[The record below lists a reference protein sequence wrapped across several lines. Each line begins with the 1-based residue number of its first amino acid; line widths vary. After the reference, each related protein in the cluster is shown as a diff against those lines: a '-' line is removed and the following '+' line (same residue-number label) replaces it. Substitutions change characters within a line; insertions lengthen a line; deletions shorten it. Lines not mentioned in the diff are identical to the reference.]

1 MDETINERNLEKIVK
16 GAFSPVKISKYALE
30 KSNYIAKRVSE
41 LYSEPIEV
49 MFYLTNDKNNSEDV
63 ITDAHINFDQYLK
76 HTYCFP
82 TPAGKR
88 KTIEE
93 VEKQNKK
100 VIGHGHSHAD
110 MSVFYSPDDHAMF
123 KKLSNQLG
131 NYKTI
136 TQNKNPKSKKLLNF
150 LSNKDQNNKENYE
163 PSEYNSLSVKRLYGM
178 TFNQRNNTPYT
189 CLGIRHNGNYS
200 FHKIT
205 HEVIP
210 TNKRFTSADKEE
222 IDSQLKERVD
232 VLARKYNKSYKSPGN
247 SQKKPNPGKAIPIY
261 NNQQKKNYSG
271 AKEKEDRKPVTF
283 KRSNSNIE
291 DKVTKLEKQYQALQN
306 NYNQLKTEYNTLRK
320 DYKNLQQDYWA
331 TLANKGTYRQN
342 LSAFYNTNSSNMA
355 GKISKILL
363 GEYRSNLEDI
373 KNGKLQESPEETRLW
388 SWRKRLKALEEI
400 SNQYNSVLNEREK
413 DYLKQVCQSST
424 YLKRKYPFRIDKVV
438 DLLDKL

>member
-1 MDETINERNLEKIVK
+1 MITNPDLEKLVK
-16 GAFSPVKISKYALE
+16 REFSLVKISKYALE

-136 TQNKNPKSKKLLNF
+136 TQKEESKENIIYEPEKKQLIIDNGLTKKIIKADVFEYIPKRVTTNTVKKLNITAT
-150 LSNKDQNNKENYE
+150 KI
-163 PSEYNSLSVKRLYGM
+163 KRLYGM
-178 TFNQRNNTPYT
+178 TFNQRNDTPYT
-189 CLGIRHNGNYS
+189 CLGIRYNGNYS

-205 HEVIP
+205 HEVVP
-210 TNKRFTSADKEE
+210 TDKRLTSVDKEE
-222 IDSQLKERVD
+222 IDRQLKERVD
-232 VLARKYNKSYKSPGN
+232 ILAEKYNKNKGKKDDNSRPDKDSLENMTKQAATNYEKKDSLEKSPEKYAKLN
-247 SQKKPNPGKAIPIY
+247 KDYSDIKEKYETSLEILSELPLYARKKKEAEKLVTLKSNINEIY
-261 NNQQKKNYSG
+261 NFIDKYKPIEDSDSNARLLLVKSRNNLNIIYDNVFRN
-271 AKEKEDRKPVTF
+271 AKLYR
-283 KRSNSNIE
+283 KRSKSINKRIN
-291 DKVTKLEKQYQALQN
+291 KRKLEHSEKLELET
-306 NYNQLKTEYNTLRK
+306 LKDAYDIILRNGWDINEY
-320 DYKNLQQDYWA
+320 
-331 TLANKGTYRQN
+331 
-342 LSAFYNTNSSNMA
+342 S
-355 GKISKILL
+355 
-363 GEYRSNLEDI
+363 
-373 KNGKLQESPEETRLW
+373 
-388 SWRKRLKALEEI
+388 
-400 SNQYNSVLNEREK
+400 
-413 DYLKQVCQSST
+413 
-424 YLKRKYPFRIDKVV
+424 
-438 DLLDKL
+438 